1 LVSVHPGS
9 AASRA
14 LSNPESRYCNVS
26 EAAALLGVSRVTM
39 SRWIR
44 DGRVPV
50 ARLGHRTIRIRRE
63 DLDQLLHAAGS
74 PVQSRIDHAS
84 SERASDELERERAIW
99 SGLDEAEHFLHL
111 YEEDAVLVDAV
122 GEYIG
127 AVLRAEGAGIV
138 IATAAHRNGI
148 ESLLRSNGLN
158 PDAERAAGRYVDLDA
173 TETLESFLVNGQPD
187 VDRFNEVIGSVVE
200 TAAADGRP
208 VRAFGE
214 MVAILAADGNHAA
227 AMELERLWNQLQERH
242 RFALFCAYPMD
253 VFRDAG
259 LSEAFEAIADE
270 HGHVI
275 PAESFTARA
284 NLEDRRREVARLQQ
298 QSAALRAEVAE
309 SRRLQAQLR
318 RSERELRDFVENA
331 TEGLHWVGPD
341 GRIIWANHAELEL
354 LGYTADE
361 YIGRSITEF
370 HADQDVITDI
380 LNRLRA
386 GEELRDYEAT
396 LRAKDGSLKHV
407 LINSSVYREDGRF
420 VHSRC
425 FTRDITAWRQ
435 AEEASR
441 RLAAIVASSDDAIIG
456 KTLDGTVTDWNQG
469 AERLYGYTA
478 EEMVGQP
485 ISMLIPLDRPDEFP
499 SIMNRLRRGERIDHF
514 ETERICKDGRRLTVS
529 VTISPVRDLSGRI
542 VGASA
547 IARDVSERKMI
558 EREREALLAREREA
572 HAEAAAALRLRDEFL
587 SVAAHELRTP
597 LASLKAHAQ
606 VAMRR
611 LERSGQLEPERVA
624 EALKA
629 MASQSDKLNRLLGHL
644 LDISRINA
652 GKLILDVQQVDLV
665 AMVEEVVKNARTR
678 NSTHQITLTAPPALD
693 VEADSLRLEQVLTN
707 LLDNAM
713 KYSAEGSPIEIDVSQ
728 AGEGTL
734 EIAVRDH
741 GVGIP
746 SEKRARIFE
755 RFYQAHGSGFQSGLG
770 LGLYVSGEIVELHG
784 GEIRA
789 EFPPDGGSRFV
800 VRLPIQ
806 SGAERPDCSGDAAA

>member
-1 LVSVHPGS
+1 
-9 AASRA
+9 
-14 LSNPESRYCNVS
+14 
-26 EAAALLGVSRVTM
+26 
-39 SRWIR
+39 
-44 DGRVPV
+44 V

-63 DLDQLLHAAGS
+63 DLDHLLHAAGG
-74 PVQSRIDHAS
+74 PVQSRIDRTS
-84 SERASDELERERAIW
+84 GERAWDGSEGERAIW
-99 SGLDEAEHFLHL
+99 TGLDEAEHFVHL
-111 YEEDAVLVDAV
+111 YEKDIVLLDAV
-122 GEYIG
+122 GEYIT
-127 AVLRAEGAGIV
+127 ATLREEGVGIV
-138 IATAAHRNGI
+138 IGTAAHRKGI
-148 ESLLRSNGLN
+148 ESRLRANGLD
-158 PDAERAAGRYVDLDA
+158 PDAERADGRYIDLDA
-173 TETLESFLVNGQPD
+173 TETLERFMVNGQPD
-187 VDRFNEVIGSVVE
+187 AGQFNEVIGSVVQ
-200 TAAADGRP
+200 TATAGGRL

-227 AMELERLWNQLQERH
+227 AMQLERLWNQLQEVH

-259 LSEAFEAIADE
+259 LSDAFDAIADE
-270 HGHVI
+270 HAHVI
-275 PAESFTARA
+275 PAETFTARA
-284 NLEDRRREVARLQQ
+284 NLEERRREVARLQQ

-309 SRRLQAQLR
+309 SRRLQEQLR

-354 LGYTADE
+354 LGYAADE
-361 YIGRSITEF
+361 YIGHSISEF

-469 AERLYGYTA
+469 AERLNGYTTA
-478 EEMVGQP
+478 EMVGQP
-485 ISMLIPLDRPDEFP
+485 ISQLIPIDRPDEFP
-499 SIMNRLRRGERIDHF
+499 SIMNRLRRGERIDHY

-547 IARDVSERKMI
+547 IARDVTERKMI

-572 HAEAAAALRLRDEFL
+572 HAQAAAALHLRDEFL

-606 VAMRR
+606 VSMRR

-644 LDISRINA
+644 LDVSRINA
-652 GKLILDVQQVDLV
+652 GKLALDMQQVDLV
-665 AMVEEVVKNARTR
+665 TMVEEVVNSARTR
-678 NSTHQITLTAPPALD
+678 TTTHQIALAAPASLD
-693 VEADSLRLEQVLTN
+693 VEVDPLRLEQVLTN
-707 LLDNAM
+707 LLDNAI

-728 AGEGTL
+728 AAEGTL

-746 SEKRARIFE
+746 AEKRARIFE

-806 SGAERPDCSGDAAA
+806 SGAGRPDCSGDAAA